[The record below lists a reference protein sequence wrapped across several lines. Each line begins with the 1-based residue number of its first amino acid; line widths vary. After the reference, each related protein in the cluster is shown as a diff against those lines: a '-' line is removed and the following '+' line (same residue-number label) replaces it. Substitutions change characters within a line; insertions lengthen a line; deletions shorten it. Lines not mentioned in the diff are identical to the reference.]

1 VAWKPPIDPATGEV
15 VWDATPPADKPPAKG
30 RSWRKGAKSGAV
42 AAAGAA
48 SAAAMADRAS
58 SDAAPAPAPAPSTPA
73 ASPAPAGLDLGTS
86 PFAGDPPPTVTPPG
100 SVVAATGGRPPKAK
114 RSNRSTVGV
123 LVVVLVIVLA
133 AIGYFAYKK
142 SNDNSTTTT
151 AATVPPPSPAA
162 AATVLAA
169 YINLRISDLPPGW
182 SAAPSTGQPAR
193 PPVAPAAIQARA
205 NQALAGC
212 LGRSGQ
218 AVAGLFA
225 GATLPGQVGA
235 AKSPTFQTGADPDV
249 TMYSTSAVLVSTAAV
264 QALAV
269 PFTNASFTT
278 CYGQY
283 QTSLAAAVV
292 PGATAQVQPVTLD
305 APAGVKAYGYLT
317 TLTLPNQGSEVV
329 GQAFLLGGRIVTL
342 LEPSTNGP
350 SIPSAPFT
358 SAFNAVAGRMAASV
372 DK

>member
-1 VAWKPPIDPATGEV
+1 
-15 VWDATPPADKPPAKG
+15 
-30 RSWRKGAKSGAV
+30 
-42 AAAGAA
+42 
-48 SAAAMADRAS
+48 
-58 SDAAPAPAPAPSTPA
+58 
-73 ASPAPAGLDLGTS
+73 
-86 PFAGDPPPTVTPPG
+86 
-100 SVVAATGGRPPKAK
+100 VAATGGRPPKAK